1 MTKYNLLISKTALKQ
16 LESLNKDMQDRI
28 RASLKEVKDNPF
40 ESRPKA
46 DIKKLRKLTKHQLYR
61 LRVGNY
67 RIVYA
72 VEGDDIKVAKI
83 FPRGEGYEWLD

>member
-1 MTKYNLLISKTALKQ
+1 MTKYNLLISKAALKQ
-16 LESLNKDMQDRI
+16 LELLTKDIQDRI
-28 RASLKEVKDNPF
+28 RTALQEVKDNPF
-40 ESRPKA
+40 EPRPKA

-67 RIVYA
+67 RIVYV
-72 VEGDDIKVAKI
+72 VEGRDIKVAKI